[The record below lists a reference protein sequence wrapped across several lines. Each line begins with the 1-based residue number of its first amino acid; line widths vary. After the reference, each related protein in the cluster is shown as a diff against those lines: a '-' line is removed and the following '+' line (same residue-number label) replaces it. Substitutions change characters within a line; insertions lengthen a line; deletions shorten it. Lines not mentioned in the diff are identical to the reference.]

1 MDSGVERRI
10 ADRGGDPLLNLAVLR
25 APGLVPGLAAVAV
38 LMITYGGFLFSFA
51 LHLQAGLGDSALR
64 AGLTF
69 APCAVVF
76 GLCGYFWRRL
86 PSGLHHLIAPLGC
99 LVAVGGY
106 AWVALVLHSG
116 GQGGPLLQLALV
128 VTGAALALGFSPLVT
143 HALVRVPLAQ
153 AADASGLLTTTIQLG
168 QAVGVATFGS
178 LFLTLDSAPG
188 PTVSG
193 RALAVTFGWL
203 AAAMVLAVAAGIPL
217 ARTVAAA
224 GGRPG

>member
-1 MDSGVERRI
+1 
-10 ADRGGDPLLNLAVLR
+10 
-25 APGLVPGLAAVAV
+25 
-38 LMITYGGFLFSFA
+38 
-51 LHLQAGLGDSALR
+51 
-64 AGLTF
+64 
-69 APCAVVF
+69 VVF

-143 HALVRVPLAQ
+143 HALVRVPQSQ

-193 RALAVTFGWL
+193 HALAVTFGWL
-203 AAAMVLAVAAGIPL
+203 AAAMMLAVAAGIPL

-224 GGRPG
+224 RGPAA